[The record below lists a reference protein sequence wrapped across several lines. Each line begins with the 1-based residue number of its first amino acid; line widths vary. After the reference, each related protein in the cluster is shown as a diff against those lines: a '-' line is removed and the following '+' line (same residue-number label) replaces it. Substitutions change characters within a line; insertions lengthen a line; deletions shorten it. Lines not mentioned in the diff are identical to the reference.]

1 MPAQPLGHG
10 LGPGPSA
17 NEVSVALEVAR
28 ARTTERITALA
39 RDFASVVAS
48 CEADAYDD
56 EHDPEGHT
64 IAFER
69 QQVAGLLARAEA
81 HLAEVHAA
89 IDRLARAT
97 YGHCESCRAPIAPDR
112 LRAEPTAR
120 TCVRCATGA
129 PPGLFS

>member
-1 MPAQPLGHG
+1 MPDHPLGDVLVPAPFG
-10 LGPGPSA
+10 D
-17 NEVSVALEVAR
+17 EVGVTLEATRV
-28 ARTTERITALA
+28 RTTERITALA

-48 CEADAYDD
+48 CEAAAYDD

-69 QQVAGLLARAEA
+69 QQVAGLLAGAKA

-89 IDRLARAT
+89 IDRLAHGT
-97 YGHCESCRAPIAPDR
+97 YGTCGSCRAPVAPAR

-120 TCVRCATGA
+120 TCVRCATAA